1 MLLLKLY
8 SQFITSIFN
17 SIRTQTKELY
27 KSLPSYS
34 FLIFIIKT
42 EQFETKITKKT
53 IQNVFLNS
61 KKAFFILVAQNQLLA
76 N

>member
-42 EQFETKITKKT
+42 EQFETKITKK
-53 IQNVFLNS
+53 NNS
-61 KKAFFILVAQNQLLA
+61 KCFFKLQEGIFYISSSKSVIS
-76 N
+76 

>member
-17 SIRTQTKELY
+17 SMRAQTKELY

-42 EQFETKITKKT
+42 EQFETKITKKRFKMF
-53 IQNVFLNS
+53 FLNS
-61 KKAFFILVAQNQLLA
+61 KKAFLILVAQNQLLA

>member
-1 MLLLKLY
+1 M
-8 SQFITSIFN
+8 
-17 SIRTQTKELY
+17 RAQTKELY

-42 EQFETKITKKT
+42 EQFETKITKKK
-53 IQNVFLNS
+53 IQNILLNS
-61 KKAFFILVAQNQLLA
+61 KKAFLILVAQNQLLA

>member
-17 SIRTQTKELY
+17 SMRAQTKELY

-42 EQFETKITKKT
+42 EQFETKITKKK
-53 IQNVFLNS
+53 IQNILLNS
-61 KKAFFILVAQNQLLA
+61 KKAFLILVAQNQLLA